1 MELVSDLVVGL
12 AGITST
18 IAAVAIGAVIVVTV
32 GQLALLACRRW
43 GFCSAS

>member
-1 MELVSDLVVGL
+1 MSWASDLIVGL
-12 AGITST
+12 AGVTSSV
-18 IAAVAIGAVIVVTV
+18 AAIAIGAVIIVTV